1 MIRKNSRGDLPQI
14 SVAASEF
21 SEEVARTNNEFV
33 MGYKRIQNEF

>member
-21 SEEVARTNNEFV
+21 SEDLVGNNELV
-33 MGYKRIQNEF
+33 LGYKHIQHEL